1 MSDAK
6 SDRNRFAAAAS
17 RRRKPVPAKP
27 ASGQRKYTLLLDA
40 SIADDLHAA
49 LLQMRR
55 QVGRPVD
62 RSQVTRELY
71 ALLLE
76 DPTLADQVVD
86 RLRQDGKPS

>member
-6 SDRNRFAAAAS
+6 SFAAAAS
-17 RRRKPVPAKP
+17 RRRKPALAKP
-27 ASGQRKYTLLLDA
+27 TTGQRKYTLLLDA
-40 SIADDLHAA
+40 TIADELDAA

-76 DPTLADQVVD
+76 DPALAEQVAD
-86 RLRQDGKPS
+86 RLRHDGTPS

>member
-1 MSDAK
+1 MSDA
-6 SDRNRFAAAAS
+6 NRFAAAAA
-17 RRRKPVPAKP
+17 RRRKPERSKP
-27 ASGQRKYTLLLDA
+27 VSGQRKYTLLLDA
-40 SIADDLHAA
+40 SIADDLDAA

-76 DPTLADQVVD
+76 DPTLTEQVAD
-86 RLRQDGKPS
+86 RLRQDGAPS